1 MEIEKTELTK
11 EQEIIK
17 VLFKDI
23 LAIYNSRSMSKVVGI
38 THAGAFKILKRLERR
53 GIVQARPIGKAI
65 TYSLNFNNPVTQKEI
80 EMALVLEAQQYKR
93 WVSEFKKLENKV
105 DFAILFGSILIDEK
119 KARDVDLLVVT
130 GKENIDAIRKTIKE
144 RNEVAYKKI
153 HLLLQLPED
162 FKSDVA
168 SKNKVVMEIIKTGV
182 VLFGQENIRRYL
194 TR

>member
-105 DFAILFGSILIDEK
+105 DFAILFGSILIDTSGSIISIII
-119 KARDVDLLVVT
+119 DGVIVWYL
-130 GKENIDAIRKTIKE
+130 GFKESVRI
-144 RNEVAYKKI
+144 Y
-153 HLLLQLPED
+153 
-162 FKSDVA
+162 FS
-168 SKNKVVMEIIKTGV
+168 
-182 VLFGQENIRRYL
+182 
-194 TR
+194 